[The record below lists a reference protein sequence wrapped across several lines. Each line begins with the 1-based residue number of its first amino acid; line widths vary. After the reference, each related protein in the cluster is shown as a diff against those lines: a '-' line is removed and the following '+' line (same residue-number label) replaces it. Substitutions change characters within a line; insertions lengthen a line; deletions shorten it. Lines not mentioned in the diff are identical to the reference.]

1 MKKIDRNML
10 DSDHVGRLLLIFT
23 IPAFFAMAVH
33 TLYNIV
39 DTIFI
44 GRYVGPMG
52 IAGLSL
58 VFPIQMLSIG
68 IGHMTGMGGASV
80 ISRSLGAKKISL
92 AQLTLGNSITITAI
106 LSLVVTVGGLANVR
120 FWCRLLGASDNTLIY
135 TSDYLSI
142 ILIGMIFMT
151 FSMTLST
158 LIRASG
164 NAKVPMIGM
173 IIGAVLN
180 IILDAI
186 FIIPLGM
193 GTKGAALATVIA
205 NIISV
210 IYFMLY
216 YFLVRR
222 EVSEAV
228 SPVKRVIN
236 FMIYFLLDRPDLKF
250 KLTDLKPDW
259 KIIGEIFAIGSSSLG
274 MTLAGSLS
282 AIVINRTV
290 VSYGGDMAMSAF
302 GIVNRVMMFA
312 IMPAIVAGQG
322 LQPVVGFNYGA
333 ERYDRVLRG
342 IKICICATTMIGLMV
357 FLLVLFNPEIFV
369 RIFTRDEELIDLAS
383 HAVVRV
389 FAATYL
395 IGFIHVGATVF
406 QSLGKAIQAILST
419 VSRSVM
425 FLLPTILVLPR
436 FLGLDG
442 VWWAF
447 PISDL
452 MTFLLVLGMT
462 VPVWLEMRQLHSAK
476 MLEMEKRRNSSEEEP
491 GYIYGSSVN

>member
-68 IGHMTGMGGASV
+68 IGHMAGMGGASL
-80 ISRSLGAKKISL
+80 ISRSLGAKKKAL
-92 AQLTLGNSITITAI
+92 AQLTLGNSITITGI
-106 LSLVVTVGGLANVR
+106 LSLIVTVGGLANVR

-142 ILIGMIFMT
+142 ILIGMVFMT
-151 FSMTLST
+151 FGMTLSI

-173 IIGAVLN
+173 IIGAGLN

-193 GTKGAALATVIA
+193 GIKGAAIATVIS
-205 NIISV
+205 NIVSV

-216 YFLVRR
+216 YFLARR
-222 EVSEAV
+222 EISEAG
-228 SPVKRVIN
+228 SPFKRVIA

-259 KIIGEIFAIGSSSLG
+259 KIIGEIFAIGASSLG

-342 IKICICATTMIGLMV
+342 IKICITGTTLVSFTV
-357 FLLVLFNPEIFV
+357 FLSVLFNPEIFV
-369 RIFTRDEELIDLAS
+369 RIFTTDAELIDLAS
-383 HAVVRV
+383 YAVVRV

-395 IGFIHVGATVF
+395 TGFIHVGATVF
-406 QSLGKAIQAILST
+406 QSLGKAIQAFLST
-419 VSRSVM
+419 VTRSVM
-425 FLLPTILVLPR
+425 FLLPTILVLPK

-452 MTFLLVLGMT
+452 MTFLLVLGML
-462 VPVWLEMRQLHSAK
+462 VPVWLDMRRLHSAQI
-476 MLEMEKRRNSSEEEP
+476 LEMKKRRRSSQEGS
-491 GYIYGSSVN
+491 GYICGSSVN

>member
-1 MKKIDRNML
+1 
-10 DSDHVGRLLLIFT
+10 
-23 IPAFFAMAVH
+23 
-33 TLYNIV
+33 
-39 DTIFI
+39 
-44 GRYVGPMG
+44 
-52 IAGLSL
+52 
-58 VFPIQMLSIG
+58 
-68 IGHMTGMGGASV
+68 
-80 ISRSLGAKKISL
+80 
-92 AQLTLGNSITITAI
+92 
-106 LSLVVTVGGLANVR
+106 
-120 FWCRLLGASDNTLIY
+120 
-135 TSDYLSI
+135 
-142 ILIGMIFMT
+142 
-151 FSMTLST
+151 
-158 LIRASG
+158 
-164 NAKVPMIGM
+164 
-173 IIGAVLN
+173 
-180 IILDAI
+180 
-186 FIIPLGM
+186 
-193 GTKGAALATVIA
+193 
-205 NIISV
+205 
-210 IYFMLY
+210 MLY

-222 EVSEAV
+222 EVSEAG
-228 SPVKRVIN
+228 SPFNRVISHM
-236 FMIYFLLDRPDLKF
+236 FYILLDRPDLKF

-259 KIIGEIFAIGSSSLG
+259 KIIGEIFAIGASSLG

-369 RIFTRDEELIDLAS
+369 RIFTKDEELIHLAS
-383 HAVVRV
+383 YAVKRV

-406 QSLGKAIQAILST
+406 QSLGKAIQAFLST
-419 VSRSVM
+419 VTRSVM
-425 FLLPTILVLPR
+425 FLLPTVLVLPR
-436 FLGLDG
+436 FMGLDG

-452 MTFLLVLGMT
+452 MTFLLVLGML
-462 VPVWLEMRQLHSAK
+462 VPVWLIMRQLHSAQI
-476 MLEMEKRRNSSEEEP
+476 LEMEKRRNSSEEDS